1 MSTIYYESPKKLSTK
16 WIKEN
21 AGEHKFDKDKGKYEI
36 VLKNSVTKI
45 GKSAF
50 IRCENLTS
58 IEIPNGITEIG
69 DMAFLL
75 CENLT
80 SVTIPSSVAEI
91 GEFAFN
97 SCKNLITVDIPR
109 NVTEIKYASFSGCTS
124 LESVDIKNSVTEI
137 GKRAFYNCENLQSI
151 EIPDSVKA
159 GMIGDRAFS
168 FCDKL
173 PEGTK
178 EKINAINKEAFD
190 KTWGFVRETRVQ
202 AEKSEKYDDV
212 HRTGLEEYLKVIF
225 PGIKWINN
233 ESFVKG
239 RQIRP
244 DYRSESLNL
253 IIEFDG
259 IQHYTDPAQ
268 IVKDKRNEEIYKEH
282 GNYTVVRVPYFIQL
296 TKKVVNQMFH
306 SVPGFKPVA
315 EPLFPEGI
323 ASFTKSCIVEKYHY
337 TPAFLCP
344 AGLKRMAEEFLK
356 YPEQYDVNLKAL
368 EDLNNDELSGVKFL
382 KEAYEK
388 AEKEKMRKE

>member
-259 IQHYTDPAQ
+259 LEHYTKP
-268 IVKDKRNEEIYKEH
+268 KRIIEDNENQRIYEEQEH
-282 GNYTVVRVPYFIQL
+282 YKVVRVPYFIQL
-296 TKKVVNQMFH
+296 TNKVVKQMLGVE
-306 SVPGFKPVA
+306 VPQT
-315 EPLFPEGI
+315 LFPEEKP
-323 ASFTKSCIVEKYHY
+323 SFTRSCIEDKYPY
-337 TPAFLCP
+337 SPTFLCP
-344 AGLKRMAEEFLK
+344 AGLKRMAEDFLK
-356 YPEQYDVNLKAL
+356 YPEQYETNLKAL
-368 EDLNNDELSGVKFL
+368 KELNNDELSGVKFL
-382 KEAYEK
+382 EEAYKKAKMEK
-388 AEKEKMRKE
+388 SEKGLKND